1 MIPTIR
7 KTSVFQNFNLFSKKV
22 NKVTFDDNE
31 DLRNVRIWGINTYS
45 LGSGNIGSTM
55 TYNPN
60 MGVDRLAIV
69 NNVLKRSFL
78 NLYDINGNNFV
89 KDMPLIDFATTQN
102 NPFAYNP
109 PAREIDSIDILD
121 CDTKFFTGQKLDLQ
135 NSFVNIIWDG
145 NEFVD
150 KLFLPLEFYYTRID
164 LDKQKT
170 PFDYVAN
177 N

>member
-7 KTSVFQNFNLFSKKV
+7 KTSVFQNFNLFSNKV

-31 DLRNVRIWGINTYS
+31 DLRNVRLWGINVYF
-45 LGSGNIGSTM
+45 LGRGNIGSTM

-69 NNVLKRSFL
+69 NSVLKRSFL

-89 KDMPLIDFATTQN
+89 KDMPLIDFATNQN
-102 NPFAYNP
+102 NPFAYNGDF
-109 PAREIDSIDILD
+109 RNIDILD
-121 CDTKFFTGQKLDLQ
+121 YDTKFFTGQKLDLQ
-135 NSFVNIIWDG
+135 NSFVNIIWPG
-145 NEFVD
+145 SELID

-164 LDKQKT
+164 LDKEKT
-170 PFDYVAN
+170 PFDYVTN

>member
-7 KTSVFQNFNLFSKKV
+7 KTSVFQNFNLFSNKV
-22 NKVTFDDNE
+22 NKVTFSDNE
-31 DLRNVRIWGINTYS
+31 DLRNVRLWGINTYF
-45 LGSGNIGSTM
+45 LGSGNVGSTM

-78 NLYDINGNNFV
+78 NLYDIDGNNFV
-89 KDMPLIDFATTQN
+89 KDMPLIDFATNQN
-102 NPFAYNP
+102 NPFAYNGND
-109 PAREIDSIDILD
+109 RKIDILD
-121 CDTKFFTGQKLDLQ
+121 YDTKFFTGQKLDLQ

-145 NEFVD
+145 SASID

-164 LDKQKT
+164 LDKEKT

>member
-7 KTSVFQNFNLFSKKV
+7 KTSVFQNFNLFPNKV

-31 DLRNVRIWGINTYS
+31 DLRNVRLWGINTYFTAKRS
-45 LGSGNIGSTM
+45 ETM
-55 TYNPN
+55 ILNPN
-60 MGVDRLAIV
+60 MGTDRICIV
-69 NNVLKRSFL
+69 KDILQNSFL

-89 KDMPLIDFATTQN
+89 KDIPLIDFATMQS
-102 NPFAYNP
+102 NPLTLNGDNRAC
-109 PAREIDSIDILD
+109 DILD
-121 CDTKFFTGQKLDLQ
+121 YDTKFFTGQKLDLQ

-145 NEFVD
+145 NVFVD

-164 LDKQKT
+164 LDKEKT
-170 PFDYVAN
+170 PFNYVAN

>member
-7 KTSVFQNFNLFSKKV
+7 KTSVFQNFNLFSNKV

-31 DLRNVRIWGINTYS
+31 DLRNVRIWGINTYF
-45 LGSGNIGSTM
+45 LGKDNKGTTM
-55 TYNPN
+55 SYNPN
-60 MGVDRLAIV
+60 MNLDRVCIPSI
-69 NNVLKRSFL
+69 VLKRAFL

-102 NPFAYNP
+102 NPLSHNTDD
-109 PAREIDSIDILD
+109 RKIDILD
-121 CDTKFFTGQKLDLQ
+121 YDTKFFTGQKLDLQ

-145 NEFVD
+145 NESVD
-150 KLFLPLEFYYTRID
+150 ELFLPLEFYYTRID
-164 LDKQKT
+164 LDKEKT
-170 PFDYVAN
+170 PFSYVAN

>member
-7 KTSVFQNFNLFSKKV
+7 KTSVFQNFNLFSNKV

-31 DLRNVRIWGINTYS
+31 DLRNVRIWGINTYY
-45 LGSGNIGSTM
+45 LQSGNVGSTM

-60 MGVDRLAIV
+60 MNLDRLAITKPILQ
-69 NNVLKRSFL
+69 NSFL
-78 NLYDINGNNFV
+78 NLYDINGNNFI

-102 NPFAYNP
+102 NPFSYNGSL
-109 PAREIDSIDILD
+109 RKNDIVEY
-121 CDTKFFTGQKLDLQ
+121 DTKFFTGQKLDLQ

-145 NEFVD
+145 AELVD
-150 KLFLPLEFYYTRID
+150 KLYLPLEFYYTRID
-164 LDKQKT
+164 LDKEKT
-170 PFDYVAN
+170 PFSYVAN